1 MYISDSTVH
10 HIHIAT
16 HCQMTQHKE
25 KVYTYIAS
33 RKEFVVHV
41 ALHMQFTC

>member
-10 HIHIAT
+10 PIHIAT
-16 HCQMTQHKE
+16 HCQTDTTQGKS
-25 KVYTYIAS
+25 VYIAS

-41 ALHMQFTC
+41 ALHMQFPC

>member
-16 HCQMTQHKE
+16 HCQTDITQGKS
-25 KVYTYIAS
+25 VYIAS

-41 ALHMQFTC
+41 VLHM